1 MISSMTGYGKAVASF
16 ANKTISVEIK
26 SVNSKV
32 LDMYIRWSGVYKE
45 LEQDLR
51 SLLATRL
58 KRGKIDVCVS
68 VREDL
73 EGDGAVLNLDK
84 FSLDLKSI
92 GLVLNEIR
100 RSFPKPRVGEQNIL
114 AALLQ
119 KEEFWSEKIQE
130 VSQEELDANRTF
142 FLELANKAID
152 NIIEFR
158 LNEGKS
164 LQNDLIEHLGL
175 ITDALSKVAQFEE
188 NRIVKIRE
196 RLEKSFGSLFSQ
208 SLSENSELHRRFEEE
223 MIYYI
228 ERLDINEEKVR
239 LAEHCRFF
247 EKTMKEEDCGKK
259 LAFIAQEMGREINTL
274 GSKANEENI
283 QKIVVVMKDELE
295 KIKEQLFNIM

>member
-100 RSFPKPRVGEQNIL
+100 RSFPKPLVGEQNIL

-119 KEEFWSEKIQE
+119 KEEFWSEKIHE

-175 ITDALSKVAQFEE
+175 ITEALSKVAQFEE
-188 NRIVKIRE
+188 NRIIKIRE
-196 RLEKSFGSLFSQ
+196 RLEKSFGSLFTQ